1 MRSRS
6 RSGSAILKRLWPGIV
21 LLVVLGVVVPVLAVN
36 GSSFD
41 SSDGN
46 MTLTDVASF
55 GTNDND
61 SLDWANAPNRVTGT
75 DLVRSG
81 ADESFGQG
89 TKEDTAVPTVV
100 DGSIPPNKSDLKNF
114 YISHQVI
121 AGEAFLYL
129 SWVRTNSLGSA
140 NMDFEFNKSM
150 QISANGETPVRTA
163 GDMLVTFDF
172 ASGGNQVDLSLLR
185 WLTSGA
191 DSACEANGATT
202 AEGCWG
208 NQVDLDAS
216 GLADGAVNDGF
227 TTPDS
232 ISGGTIVSQGFG
244 EAGINLSDALNLG
257 PNDCDGFAQAYLK
270 SRSSDS
276 FTAALKDFVPPQPV
290 NINLCQP
297 ATVKV
302 VKTDTSGNP
311 LAGATFQLYRD
322 NGTTVGVRDSGDT
335 LLGQCVTAIVGSE
348 ATCSFAPLS
357 GSGTINLIVHE
368 SQAPAGYSAAADQA
382 FSVTFST
389 SAQTITRTF
398 QDTPLPGTINIHKQ
412 DDAGNP
418 LAGAVFTLFTDNSPF
433 GPPDSGGPNQ
443 DQHGAEDVSQASLT
457 CTTGANGNC
466 TIQNVPLGRY
476 WVVETTGVPGY
487 GLAPDQYANVGVG
500 TSGGQTFNLTFVD
513 PRLHKVIVLVCH
525 EGSNTLVPSD
535 VTNGSTTR
543 TSLAAGSLTAAQQA
557 QLCGLGGATFG
568 GKGHLTD
575 DRYDVD
581 IGTVGGTPH
590 G

>member
-1 MRSRS
+1 MGARKGRSTV
-6 RSGSAILKRLWPGIV
+6 LKRLWPGVV
-21 LLVVLGVVVPVLAVN
+21 LLVALGVAIPVLAVS

-41 SSDGN
+41 SADGN

-61 SLDWANAPNRVTGT
+61 TLDWANAPNRVTGT

-81 ADESFGQG
+81 DDESFGQG

-114 YISHQVI
+114 YIAHEVVG
-121 AGEAFLYL
+121 GEAFLYL

-140 NMDFEFNKSM
+140 NMDFEFNKSD
-150 QISANGETPVRTA
+150 QLSANGETPVRTA

-172 ASGGNQVDLSLLR
+172 ASGGNQVNLSLLR
-185 WLTSGA
+185 WLTTGPS
-191 DSACEANGATT
+191 SSCEANGATT
-202 AEGCWG
+202 AQGCWG
-208 NQVDLDAS
+208 NEVDLDAS

-257 PNDCDGFAQAYLK
+257 PNDCDGFASAYLK

-290 NINLCQP
+290 NISLCQP

-302 VKTDTSGNP
+302 IKTDDGGNP
-311 LAGATFQLYRD
+311 LAGATFELYRD
-322 NGTTVGVRDSGDT
+322 TGTTVGVLDAGDT

-348 ATCSFAPLS
+348 ATCSFAALTGS
-357 GSGTINLIVHE
+357 GSVNLIVHE

-389 SAQTITRTF
+389 TAQTVTRTF
-398 QDTPLPGTINIHKQ
+398 QDTPIPGTINIHKQ

-418 LAGAVFTLFTDNSPF
+418 LAGAVFGLFTDNSPL

-476 WVVETTGVPGY
+476 WVVETTGVPGH
-487 GLAPDQYANVGVG
+487 GLAPDQYANVGLG
-500 TSGGQTFNLTFVD
+500 SSGGQTFNLTFVD
-513 PRLHKVIVLVCH
+513 PRLHRVIVLVCH
-525 EGSNTLVPSD
+525 EGTNTLVPSD
-535 VTNGSTTR
+535 VTNGSTTK
-543 TSLAAGSLTAAQQA
+543 TSLGAGSLTAAQQA
-557 QLCGLGGATFG
+557 ELCGLGGATFG
-568 GKGHLTD
+568 GKTHLTD